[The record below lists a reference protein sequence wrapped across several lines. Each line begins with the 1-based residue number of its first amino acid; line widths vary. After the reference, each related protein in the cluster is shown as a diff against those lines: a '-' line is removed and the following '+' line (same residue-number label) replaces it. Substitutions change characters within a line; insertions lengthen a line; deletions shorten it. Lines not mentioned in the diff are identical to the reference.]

1 MARYSET
8 RGRPLTRA
16 EAWSEAFAM
25 SRLGYRYPLHLA
37 PRIDRPRLIRVF
49 RLDPVHAAG

>member
-1 MARYSET
+1 
-8 RGRPLTRA
+8 
-16 EAWSEAFAM
+16 M
-25 SRLGYRYPLHLA
+25 SRLVYRYLLHLA